1 MLMKKVTLRDK
12 AFLRQKGKRFMS
24 EGIVI
29 YVYGSKSF
37 RHKFAKRV
45 NWNKYER
52 LW

>member
-1 MLMKKVTLRDK
+1 MKVTLREK

-29 YVYGSKSF
+29 YVYGSKLF
-37 RHKFAKRV
+37 RHQFAKRV